1 MGHNRESQDKLKYL
15 IVLSKFVVQFVEV
28 ATMKSFGVLIPT
40 MLDVFST
47 DASSLMSLG
56 MACSMPVS
64 MMAFGALPMA
74 YVLKSAFVSPRAMAV
89 TGAITSS
96 LGIIISGY
104 LTSVFA
110 LGFCL
115 SLTGIGLSMVY
126 IPVNVLLNDHF
137 PENFVLVNTIALLGS
152 TVGSLV
158 VPFFVERALRAYGF
172 SGAMLILGGISMYA
186 IPTSV
191 YLKQIERAVGKG
203 SETSKSTAKKSSDYL
218 RGSARTVERCQ
229 TLTKSAERT
238 TVSPRQPTR
247 AEEQGRQTTVKMA
260 KTIDGCQTPLIDGDD
275 CDHEV
280 IEIDDEQPCNI
291 PTQTDK
297 PQNQGK
303 QSLLVRLWHSLQECI
318 ILQEPLL
325 LLSLPCLLLSAV
337 IVNSW
342 FLFLVPRAVW
352 HGIPVSKAVLLSSLA
367 GAGGFIGRIISIIA
381 LFFKID
387 FILVFLIF
395 GAISSTVFLL
405 DPLLT
410 SFSVMCV
417 AAFLQG
423 VCIFN
428 FVISYAAL
436 LKGSVSNE
444 NFTVGS
450 GIFGFVAGLGGNLGS
465 LMSGAIKDKTGSYT
479 SVFLTLGVINCLVV
493 FLTIAFLVARHRW
506 NRLKS

>member
-1 MGHNRESQDKLKYL
+1 MGHICESQDKWKYM

-40 MLDVFST
+40 MLDVFTT
-47 DASSLMSLG
+47 DASSLVTLG
-56 MACSMPVS
+56 LACSMPVS

-89 TGAITSS
+89 TGATTSS

-158 VPFFVERALRAYGF
+158 VPFIVERALRAYGF

-191 YLKQIERAVGKG
+191 YLRQTRRAAGKG
-203 SETSKSTAKKSSDYL
+203 SDTSTSTAKKSS
-218 RGSARTVERCQ
+218 
-229 TLTKSAERT
+229 
-238 TVSPRQPTR
+238 
-247 AEEQGRQTTVKMA
+247 
-260 KTIDGCQTPLIDGDD
+260 PLIDGDD

-280 IEIDDEQPCNI
+280 IEMDDEQPRNI
-291 PTQTDK
+291 QTQTDEL
-297 PQNQGK
+297 QNQGK
-303 QSLLVRLWHSLQECI
+303 QSWAFGLWHSLQGCI
-318 ILQEPLL
+318 IIQEPLL

-367 GAGGFIGRIISIIA
+367 GAGGFIGRIISIIV
-381 LFFKID
+381 LFLKID

-395 GAISSTVFLL
+395 GVISSTVFLL

-410 SFSVMCV
+410 SFPVMCV

-423 VCIFN
+423 VCVFN

-450 GIFGFVAGLGGNLGS
+450 GIFGFVAGLGGNIGS
-465 LMSGAIKDKTGSYT
+465 LMSGGIKEKTGSYT
-479 SVFLTLGVINCLVV
+479 SVFLTLGFINCLVV
-493 FLTIAFLVARHRW
+493 FLIIAFLVARHRW
-506 NRLKS
+506 TRLKS

>member
-1 MGHNRESQDKLKYL
+1 MGDNLKEQDKWKYL

-28 ATMKSFGVLIPT
+28 ATIKSFGVLIPT

-47 DASSLMSLG
+47 DTSSLMSLG
-56 MACSMPVS
+56 LACSMPVS

-74 YVLKSAFVSPRAMAV
+74 YVLKSSFVSPRAMAV
-89 TGAITSS
+89 TGAFTSS

-110 LGFCL
+110 LGFSL
-115 SLTGIGLSMVY
+115 SITGLGLSMVY
-126 IPVNVLLNDHF
+126 ITVKVLLNDHF
-137 PENFVLVNTIALLGS
+137 PDNFVLVNTIGHLGS
-152 TVGSLV
+152 TVGALV
-158 VPFFVERALRAYGF
+158 VPFIVERALCAYGF
-172 SGAMLILGGISMYA
+172 SGAMLILGGISMHA
-186 IPTSV
+186 IPASV
-191 YLKQIERAVGKG
+191 YLKQTRRA
-203 SETSKSTAKKSSDYL
+203 TS
-218 RGSARTVERCQ
+218 
-229 TLTKSAERT
+229 
-238 TVSPRQPTR
+238 
-247 AEEQGRQTTVKMA
+247 VKMA
-260 KTIDGCQTPLIDGDD
+260 ETTDSCQKPLVDGDD
-275 CDHEV
+275 CDRESTEV
-280 IEIDDEQPCNI
+280 IATDDEQSRSILP
-291 PTQTDK
+291 QTDESQK
-297 PQNQGK
+297 RRK
-303 QSLLVRLWHSLQECI
+303 QSRMVRLWHSLQGCI
-318 ILQEPLL
+318 IIQEPLL

-337 IVNSW
+337 VVNSW
-342 FLFLVPRAVW
+342 ILFLVPRAVW

-387 FILVFLIF
+387 FIIVFMII
-395 GAISSTVFLL
+395 ASISTIVFLL

-423 VCIFN
+423 VCIFS

-450 GIFGFVAGLGGNLGS
+450 GIFSFVAGLGGNLGS

-479 SVFLTLGVINCLVV
+479 SVFLTLGFINCLVV

-506 NRLKS
+506 NHLKS